1 LFRSRWPPIIATAGS
16 EVGVD
21 AWIDAPPDDVTRRRG
36 EESRLDES
44 APDGFQGDAMLAEEL
59 GLARDL
65 ALRTGVLLLENLG
78 HVGGVDRKCGTE
90 LVTDVDRRAEEAIV
104 AGLARACPDDAIQA
118 EESGESGGRSGRT
131 WYVDPLDGTT
141 NYVHGHPFFAVSIAL
156 ADGEGLRLGVVHA
169 PYLDQLFLAARGQG
183 ARLERP
189 EHAEIRALPRR
200 GPVTIRDSLLGTG
213 FPYQRDEVVD
223 RNVEYVRRFLRAGC
237 HGVRRAGSA
246 AIDLAHTAAGVLDG
260 FWELRLR
267 PWDVAAGTLI
277 AREAGCTVS
286 DLAGLARD
294 LQWEEVLAAPP
305 DLHVAMRGIIA
316 GEPDAEGGPS

>member
-1 LFRSRWPPIIATAGS
+1 MAETSFNLAAAVAAG
-16 EVGVD
+16 G
-21 AWIDAPPDDVTRRRG
+21 A
-36 EESRLDES
+36 
-44 APDGFQGDAMLAEEL
+44 L
-59 GLARDL
+59 GALGRYL
-65 ALRTGVLLLENLG
+65 ALSWFG
-78 HVGGVDRKCGTE
+78 HR
-90 LVTDVDRRAEEAIV
+90 
-104 AGLARACPDDAIQA
+104 
-118 EESGESGGRSGRT
+118 
-131 WYVDPLDGTT
+131 
-141 NYVHGHPFFAVSIAL
+141 
-156 ADGEGLRLGVVHA
+156 
-169 PYLDQLFLAARGQG
+169 
-183 ARLERP
+183 
-189 EHAEIRALPRR
+189 
-200 GPVTIRDSLLGTG
+200 LGTG